1 MFKNLNEHDDND
13 LKNRTMKKDRHYL
26 QKRNKMKTKMEESI
40 TEIKYS
46 QMGSAD
52 LHWHKD

>member
-13 LKNRTMKKDRHYL
+13 LKKQIHEKRTDIIYKEK
-26 QKRNKMKTKMEESI
+26 QNETKMEESI

-52 LHWHKD
+52 LYQHKE

>member
-13 LKNRTMKKDRHYL
+13 LKKQIHEKRTDIYKEN
-26 QKRNKMKTKMEESI
+26 QNETKMEESI

-52 LHWHKD
+52 LYQHKE

>member
-13 LKNRTMKKDRHYL
+13 LKKQNHEKGQTL
-26 QKRNKMKTKMEESI
+26 FTKRNKMKTKMEESI

>member
-13 LKNRTMKKDRHYL
+13 LKKQNHEKGQTL
-26 QKRNKMKTKMEESI
+26 FTKRNKMKTKMEESI

-52 LHWHKD
+52 LH